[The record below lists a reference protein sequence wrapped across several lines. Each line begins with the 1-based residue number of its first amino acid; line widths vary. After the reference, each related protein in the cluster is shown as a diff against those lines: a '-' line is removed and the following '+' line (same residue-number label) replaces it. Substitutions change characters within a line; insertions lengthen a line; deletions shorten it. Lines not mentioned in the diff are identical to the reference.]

1 MTNLEGE
8 KGGKIERK
16 KFKEDKQPTKVVV
29 RHLPPTMTLE
39 SFLEQVDVPPHDYI
53 CYGAPDKTLMPHC
66 TSRVYINFLDIEDLL
81 IFTQKFDGYV
91 FLDNKG
97 HEYQAVVEF
106 APFQRIAKP
115 KTNSSKKKNTKCGT
129 IESDPYFI
137 EFKENLLEERE
148 KAGSRSFKQHY
159 FETNTDN
166 EAKNKITDTP
176 LLQYLR
182 NKNAEKAKS
191 REDKREER
199 KRKEAERKKMREEQ
213 QNLRRAQ
220 ARKQEQEAQHSNI
233 VYGGGPYGNKRD
245 AFSRRKSD
253 DRSKPVRDKDIPGK
267 NPDAPKSKAPPPKPP
282 AGHPNEKPWKSQD
295 AKDLK
300 AGKKD
305 ETPPVAAPFKDPA
318 IIEMRVAPT
327 PKANNRYNRQGSNS
341 GQPEKRN
348 RYKEEK
354 KANNTPNNT
363 ESKNRKERT
372 NADGR
377 NRDRYSRT
385 KPDNDNKAK
394 DDNSRVEHK
403 PKSNDTKGKPYP
415 ESPSKN
421 IAKSSPNK
429 SKVGETKPV
438 PEKLDDK
445 NSKVDKSNKFSD
457 KKADPKGSS
466 KPEGKS
472 NEELKSNDKELKS
485 NDKDL
490 KSSEKK
496 DSNVSDKDK
505 ADVKA
510 PSVEKKRGSLEL
522 ELSHNVLQR
531 RKSLEGKQPEK
542 YVESGRRNSLD
553 LGEKNNHGEDG
564 RDARTERRIRNKDRP
579 SIAIYR
585 PGMGK
590 FSKQRIKDKSG
601 GGTDPDSVSHS
612 HSPSPTNMSKVP
624 S

>member
-267 NPDAPKSKAPPPKPP
+267 NPDASKSKAPPPKPP

-300 AGKKD
+300 A
-305 ETPPVAAPFKDPA
+305 
-318 IIEMRVAPT
+318 
-327 PKANNRYNRQGSNS
+327 
-341 GQPEKRN
+341 
-348 RYKEEK
+348 
-354 KANNTPNNT
+354 
-363 ESKNRKERT
+363 
-372 NADGR
+372 
-377 NRDRYSRT
+377 
-385 KPDNDNKAK
+385 
-394 DDNSRVEHK
+394 
-403 PKSNDTKGKPYP
+403 
-415 ESPSKN
+415 
-421 IAKSSPNK
+421 
-429 SKVGETKPV
+429 
-438 PEKLDDK
+438 DK

-472 NEELKSNDKELKS
+472 NDELKSNDKYLKSNDKDLKSNDKDLKSSEKKDSNKSNDKELKS

-505 ADVKA
+505 VVKA
-510 PSVEKKRGSLEL
+510 SSGEKKRGSLEL

-553 LGEKNNHGEDG
+553 SGEKNSHGEDG
-564 RDARTERRIRNKDRP
+564 RDARTERRIRNK
-579 SIAIYR
+579 
-585 PGMGK
+585 
-590 FSKQRIKDKSG
+590 
-601 GGTDPDSVSHS
+601 VSF
-612 HSPSPTNMSKVP
+612 V
-624 S
+624 